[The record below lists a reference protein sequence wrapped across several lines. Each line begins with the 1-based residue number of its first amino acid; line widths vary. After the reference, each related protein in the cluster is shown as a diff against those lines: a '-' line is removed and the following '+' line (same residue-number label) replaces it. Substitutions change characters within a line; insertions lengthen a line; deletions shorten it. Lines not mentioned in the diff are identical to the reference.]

1 MNKEQS
7 RSAARQGFREQP
19 PTSTRNVQP
28 PISNLQPPT
37 ADCYNTGMQIAL
49 DARLVYY
56 RRYSGIGQYIVHLA
70 EQLPGFDAD
79 NSYTIIHSRKDRTP
93 PHHPAAD
100 LRAAWTPSHHRFEQI
115 SWPLELS
122 RLPIDLLHSPD
133 FIPPFAGRFKRIIT
147 VHDLNFLYYPQFL
160 TAESRRYYNGQ
171 IERAVQVA
179 DHILADSHA
188 TRLDLIKLLNVPEE
202 KITVVWLA
210 PNVEVYRPQR
220 PADSAAARDRLQLPE
235 RFILFTGT
243 LEPRKNVAGL
253 LRAYRLLLDHD
264 PHLPDLIL
272 AGSRGWLFDETRAL
286 IDELRLSDRVRWM
299 DSPADADLAVLY
311 NAASVFVLP
320 SHYEGFGLTVLEAMA
335 CGAPCIISDRG
346 SLPEIVGGAAV
357 EIDPDDVVEL
367 AEAMKGVLN
376 DEQLQQQLRHKGFE
390 RVAEFSWERCARET
404 AAVYR
409 RVLGER

>member
-1 MNKEQS
+1 MTGHPVPS
-7 RSAARQGFREQP
+7 VR
-19 PTSTRNVQP
+19 P
-28 PISNLQPPT
+28 PIFN
-37 ADCYNTGMQIAL
+37 CYNKGMKIAL

-56 RRYSGIGQYIVHLA
+56 RRYSGIGQYIVQLA

-79 NSYTIIHSRKDRTP
+79 NSYAIIHSRKDRTP
-93 PHHPAAD
+93 PHHPTAH

-133 FIPPFAGRFKRIIT
+133 FIPPFAGRFRRVIT

-160 TAESRRYYNGQ
+160 TAESHRYYNDQ
-171 IERAVQVA
+171 IKRAVQIA

-188 TRLDLIKLLNVPEE
+188 TRLDLIKLLNVPDE

-210 PNVEVYRPQR
+210 PNAKVYRPLQ
-220 PADSAAARDRLQLPE
+220 PEGVAAARARLQLPD
-235 RFILFTGT
+235 RFILFVGT

-253 LRAYRLLLDHD
+253 LRAYRLLRDRD
-264 PHLPDLIL
+264 PHSPDLIL

-286 IDELRLSDRVRWM
+286 IGELRLTDRVRWI
-299 DSPADADLAVLY
+299 DSPVDTDLAALY

-335 CGAPCIISDRG
+335 CGAPCLISDRG
-346 SLPEIVGGAAV
+346 SLPEITGGAAV
-357 EIDPDDVVEL
+357 EIDPDDVTEL
-367 AEAMKGVLN
+367 AEALKGVLN
-376 DEQLQQQLRHKGFE
+376 DGQLQQQLRHKGFE

-404 AAVYR
+404 LAVYQ
-409 RVLGER
+409 RVLQQA